1 MAKHTVVAVM
11 ALLPTGDDVLIGAGA
26 TFGCAVLEQEQLLE
40 RGPRAKARCERKQ
53 RGNKGFSVHNLGI
66 GRTLLPYS

>member
-26 TFGCAVLEQEQLLE
+26 TFGGAVLEQEQLLE
-40 RGPRAKARCERKQ
+40 RGPRDKARCERKQ
-53 RGNKGFSVHNLGI
+53 QGNKGFSVHNLGI